1 MTLAQT
7 LESGIGQILGSA
19 PVETAAVDVTG
30 LLMKIVGAAGIV
42 ACPACGMVIGAAETL
57 LTPVA
62 EAEVKN
68 LLSAAAAKLEG
79 ATPPATGSV
88 AQALG
93 AVETTI
99 ATEVE
104 TLLDKDGSG
113 LVQQV
118 AEAAKAK
125 ASK

>member
-1 MTLAQT
+1 
-7 LESGIGQILGSA
+7 
-19 PVETAAVDVTG
+19 
-30 LLMKIVGAAGIV
+30 MKIVGAAGIV

-62 EAEVKN
+62 EAEVKA
-68 LLSAAAAKLEG
+68 LLSAAASKLEG
-79 ATPPATGSV
+79 SSPPSTGGI
-88 AQALG
+88 AEALV

-99 ATEVE
+99 ASEVE

-118 AEAAKAK
+118 AEASKAK
-125 ASK
+125 AGK

>member
-1 MTLAQT
+1 MSLAQT

-19 PVETAAVDVTG
+19 PVETAAADVTA

-62 EAEVKN
+62 EAEVKA
-68 LLSAAAAKLEG
+68 LLSAAASKLEG
-79 ATPPATGSV
+79 SSPPSTGSV

-104 TLLDKDGSG
+104 AVLDTDG
-113 LVQQV
+113 
-118 AEAAKAK
+118 AKLIGK
-125 ASK
+125 V